1 MKKLYVGNL
10 SFQASEQELQD
21 WFSEAGFQVETI
33 TLIRDNYTNQ
43 LRGFGFVE
51 IANDDDALRAIQ
63 EMNGKEFLGRAL
75 TVNEARPRRE
85 GGGGG
90 RGRGGGGGGG
100 GRGGPRRRGPRW

>member
-10 SFQASEQELQD
+10 PFQTSEQELQD
-21 WFSEAGFQVETI
+21 WFAEASIQVDSV
-33 TLIRDNYTNQ
+33 TLIRDKYTNQ

-51 IANDDDALRAIQ
+51 ISNDDEAGRAIQ
-63 EMNGKEFLGRAL
+63 LLNGKDFQSRPL

-90 RGRGGGGGGG
+90 RGGGGS
-100 GRGGPRRRGPRW
+100 GRRQTRKQPRW